1 MKAPFRTALAVAG
14 LTLAAQA
21 AAQVSFYEEEGF
33 QGRSFTTAKQVGNF
47 ERFGFNDRAT
57 SVVVRSSRWEVCDD
71 VRFNGN
77 CVVLRPGRYPSLAAL
92 GLSDSIASMRPVSAS
107 DV

>member
-1 MKAPFRTALAVAG
+1 MKAAFRNALAVAG
-14 LTLAAQA
+14 MAMAAQA

-33 QGRSFTTAKQVGNF
+33 QGRTFTTQTQVRDF
-47 ERFGFNDRAT
+47 ERFGFNERA
-57 SVVVRSSRWEVCDD
+57 SSAVVRNSRWEVCDD
-71 VRFNGN
+71 VRFNGS
-77 CVVLRPGRYPSLAAL
+77 CVVLRPGRYTSLAAM